1 MRIRTILAAAA
12 APAALAA
19 VLLGTA
25 GQASAA
31 VNPQA
36 PAAAVTASVKQAV
49 YKLNVHQHGVADT
62 TDVQGSATLNNDP
75 TGPHPGPQPYP
86 YGPIGPVW
94 AFDNMERQFTAT
106 QDPATH
112 IWTVTETVTG
122 SYSAFAN
129 PITGDAWTGTGP
141 VSGTISY
148 TVKSDNAPVDLPA
161 QLDSYN
167 GGAGAQFHTR
177 DIVQAWFGA
186 SAQIS
191 GGDHYHFEYK
201 GIPGGTLVQDA

>member
-31 VNPQA
+31 VTAQG
-36 PAAAVTASVKQAV
+36 PAAAVLTASVKQAV
-49 YKLNVHQHGVADT
+49 YKMNVHQHGVSDT

-75 TGPHPGPQPYP
+75 TGPYPGQQPYP

-94 AFDNMERQFTAT
+94 AFDNMERAFTAT
-106 QDPATH
+106 QTDPTNH

-122 SYSAFAN
+122 SYSAFAD
-129 PITGDAWTGTGP
+129 PITGDAWSGSGP

-148 TVKSDNAPVDLPA
+148 TVTSDSAPVDLPA
-161 QLDSYN
+161 QLDSN
-167 GGAGAQFHTR
+167 GMAQYHTR

-201 GIPGGTLVQDA
+201 GLPGGVLVQDA